1 MDVNAQCLSHTW
13 FSRSNTNTQ
22 YKYVRS
28 IVSYICY
35 YNSTNLYSNLRYPNR
50 FRRALLLF
58 CNPMITES
66 LDMTISLASTERET
80 WKLFFVLLRLE
91 IKTEILSWPSQWVS
105 LICCTM
111 NLETLPRL
119 HGKSKYTIWSI
130 KVILEIIIL
139 YFIDWI
145 R

>member
-1 MDVNAQCLSHTW
+1 MCLIFATLIQHN
-13 FSRSNTNTQ
+13 F
-22 YKYVRS
+22 
-28 IVSYICY
+28 
-35 YNSTNLYSNLRYPNR
+35 YSNLRYPNR

-130 KVILEIIIL
+130 KYFLKSSYYISLIGYVILYCKLDMNWYEL
-139 YFIDWI
+139 MLSK
-145 R
+145 

>member
-1 MDVNAQCLSHTW
+1 MLNVSLTLDFHDQIQIININMQEVLCLIFATIIQH
-13 FSRSNTNTQ
+13 
-22 YKYVRS
+22 
-28 IVSYICY
+28 
-35 YNSTNLYSNLRYPNR
+35 NLYSNLRYPNR

-105 LICCTM
+105 LICSTM

>member
-1 MDVNAQCLSHTW
+1 MRVIFATLIQHN
-13 FSRSNTNTQ
+13 F
-22 YKYVRS
+22 
-28 IVSYICY
+28 
-35 YNSTNLYSNLRYPNR
+35 YSNLRYPNR

-119 HGKSKYTIWSI
+119 HGKDKYTIWS
-130 KVILEIIIL
+130 KKATLEIIKPIFHWLDMIVIYLSFNSNLTDYKL
-139 YFIDWI
+139 YELIWI
-145 R
+145 NVE